1 VNNNLGQSAGVMVW
15 ESKNTK
21 SWVDAW
27 IMKLKED
34 KLKVNGNIAILV
46 TTVLPKGLKNFGMM
60 DDVMV
65 CLPEYVIAVASI
77 LRDKLLSI
85 SKVETSLQ

>member
-1 VNNNLGQSAGVMVW
+1 LIQTVKNNLGQPAGMIVW

-21 SWVDAW
+21 AWTDAW

-46 TTVLPKGLKNFGMM
+46 TTVLPKNIKNF
-60 DDVMV
+60 
-65 CLPEYVIAVASI
+65 
-77 LRDKLLSI
+77 
-85 SKVETSLQ
+85 

>member
-1 VNNNLGQSAGVMVW
+1 MVW

-60 DDVMV
+60 DDIMV

>member
-1 VNNNLGQSAGVMVW
+1 VIVW

-21 SWVDAW
+21 SWTEAW

-46 TTVLPKGLKNFGMM
+46 TTVLPKTVKNF
-60 DDVMV
+60 
-65 CLPEYVIAVASI
+65 
-77 LRDKLLSI
+77 
-85 SKVETSLQ
+85 

>member
-1 VNNNLGQSAGVMVW
+1 MV
-15 ESKNTK
+15 
-21 SWVDAW
+21 
-27 IMKLKED
+27 
-34 KLKVNGNIAILV
+34 
-46 TTVLPKGLKNFGMM
+46 

-65 CLPEYVIAVASI
+65 CLPEYVIAVAGI